1 MINVYLSLLSL
12 QHRIVSKWVRYILTL
27 FDQKMFQN
35 ARIYK
40 CTPHSAVSLTLTRVL
55 FYLLLFLAFP
65 PLSHKLSSKINIS
78 VDHYSIFT
86 IFTMESGLLPA
97 TFRKG
102 ATALIT
108 GAASG
113 IGLATAQR
121 CYSHGMNLVLVDN
134 NATALSQA
142 TAKFPSD
149 GRNTTTSSHILD
161 VSSFDAWRQLVPKIE
176 SQFPDGIDFLM
187 LNAGA
192 GIRPNGDKGAWEDPT
207 YFERTFAINTMGYTN
222 GIVAL
227 LKMVTRNKD
236 ASRTIVMTG
245 SKQGITNPPGNPAYN
260 ASKAAVRSIAEHL
273 SFDLDKAAP
282 NVSVHLLIPGWTYTG
297 FNAGHF
303 KEKPAGAWTS
313 EQVVDFMMEKMA
325 EKKFYILCPDNEVLE
340 EIDRKRI
347 LWSTGDILEGRPPLS
362 RWREEWKE
370 EAKREIE
377 G

>member
-1 MINVYLSLLSL
+1 
-12 QHRIVSKWVRYILTL
+12 
-27 FDQKMFQN
+27 
-35 ARIYK
+35 
-40 CTPHSAVSLTLTRVL
+40 
-55 FYLLLFLAFP
+55 
-65 PLSHKLSSKINIS
+65 
-78 VDHYSIFT
+78 
-86 IFTMESGLLPA
+86 MESDLPA

-121 CYSHGMNLVLVDN
+121 CHSHGMNLVLVDN
-134 NATALSQA
+134 NAAALSQA
-142 TAKFPSD
+142 TANFPSD
-149 GRNTTTSSHILD
+149 EHNPTTTSHILD
-161 VSSFDAWRQLVPKIE
+161 VSSFDAWRQLVPKLE

-192 GIRPNGDKGAWEDPT
+192 GISPNGGTGMWGDPT
-207 YFERTFAINTMGYTN
+207 YFEKTFAINTMGYTN
-222 GIVAL
+222 GIVAI

-236 ASRTIVMTG
+236 VIRSIVLTG

-273 SFDLDKAAP
+273 AFDLDKDAP

-297 FNAGHF
+297 FNAGYF
-303 KEKPAGAWTS
+303 REKPAGAWTS
-313 EQVVDFMMEKMA
+313 EQVVDFMMGKMA
-325 EKKFYILCPDNEVLE
+325 EKKFYILCPDNEVSE

-347 LWSTGDILEGRPPLS
+347 LWSTGDIVEGRPPLS